1 MMHRWLSRE
10 RMKGGR
16 EKAYAVVVW
25 LCGRGAC
32 GGCERAACAVCISG
46 LNWAPD
52 LIDSSPTIGAHK
64 GKRKGPA
71 RDPLCFFTSFSFPFP
86 FFSLW

>member
-10 RMKGGR
+10 RKKGGR

-25 LCGRGAC
+25 LCERGAC

-46 LNWAPD
+46 LNWA
-52 LIDSSPTIGAHK
+52 LV
-64 GKRKGPA
+64 
-71 RDPLCFFTSFSFPFP
+71 
-86 FFSLW
+86 